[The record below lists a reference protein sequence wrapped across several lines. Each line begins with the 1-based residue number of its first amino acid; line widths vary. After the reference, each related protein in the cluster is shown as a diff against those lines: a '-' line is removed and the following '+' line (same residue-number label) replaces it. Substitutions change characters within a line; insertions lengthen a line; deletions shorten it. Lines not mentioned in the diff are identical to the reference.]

1 MEILWWILVIASFI
15 LGFVG
20 VIAPV
25 IPSVVMF
32 WVGFLIYHF
41 LINSETLTWMFWMVA
56 AVLTVLVFISDFVAN
71 SYFVKKYGG
80 SKKSEAAAIVGV
92 IVGMFVYPPFGVI
105 FVPFVFVL
113 ALEFIATK
121 DINAAFRAALGSL
134 LAFFASSAFNLVI
147 YVLLIVWFLLDAFL
161 F

>member
-1 MEILWWILVIASFI
+1 MEILWWILVIVSFI

-25 IPSVVMF
+25 IPSVIMF
-32 WVGFLIYHF
+32 WVGFAIYHF
-41 LINSETLTWMFWMVA
+41 LIDSEALTWMFWLVA
-56 AVLTVLVFISDFVAN
+56 AVLTFLVLISDFVAN

-80 SKKSEAAAIVGV
+80 SKKGEVAAVIGV
-92 IVGMFVYPPFGVI
+92 VVGMFVYPPFGVI

-113 ALEFIATK
+113 ALELIDTR
-121 DINAAFRAALGSL
+121 DLNQAFRAAIGSL
-134 LAFFASSAFNLVI
+134 LAFFTSSLFNLII
-147 YVLLIVWFLLDAFL
+147 YILLLAWFALDAFV